1 MKIET
6 LSKKS
11 LPQLKALAQLAFNAY
26 IRERDKNLPCISC
39 GQMKPLQAGH
49 FYPVKTYDGLRY
61 DEDNCHGECQY
72 DNCFNDFHLVPY
84 EKNLIKRIG
93 EQRYKELEQR
103 ADNYK
108 KNGYKWSKSELI
120 DIIKKYQQKIKEL

>member
-1 MKIET
+1 
-6 LSKKS
+6 
-11 LPQLKALAQLAFNAY
+11 
-26 IRERDKNLPCISC
+26 
-39 GQMKPLQAGH
+39 
-49 FYPVKTYDGLRY
+49 LRY
-61 DEDNCHGECQY
+61 DEDNCFGECQY
-72 DNCFNDFHLVPY
+72 DNCFNDFHLIPY